1 MKQNNIGNDVRIKL
15 SFSGDIVYN
24 LDNIECVFGY
34 FINTTS
40 ADDCDSCSHNCGT
53 NKYHVLPFD
62 KKPIQYFKYK
72 AKCQLLDGN
81 TGVYAYFP
89 GGNQVCGTY
98 DFVLYALTK
107 DDSWDNNGK
116 RVYSIKYYDVLEIV
130 CCDEDIP
137 DDDNS
142 DNNSNC
148 NCQLTEVVSAL
159 PEDNIKKNTIYLI
172 KSSDPGEQNMFT
184 EYVYTGDVDDVYDAS
199 KWEIVGSKSQDEIN
213 LDDYLKK
220 DDNATY
226 DSSGSMSAQDKKNL
240 DQLLKDIY
248 KFSIQSFSVTPS
260 VVEVGS
266 TVTVNIAWSYQNESQ
281 YPLLTQS
288 INGNV
293 LQTTDRRYSTQETS
307 DTHKQIAYKLSALT
321 QSGQTVSSTKYL
333 TFNHKSYIGSVAD
346 TKTTIDD
353 SDLEKMEAVLLSGK
367 QITRK
372 LAQDN
377 QKLVYVYPSYF
388 GELSSIKNSS
398 GFEGLNGYQKSTI
411 TINGQEYYL
420 YIQQIA
426 ATATDTYTFS

>member
-40 ADDCDSCSHNCGT
+40 IDDCNSCLHGCGT

-62 KKPIQYFKYK
+62 KKPVEYFKYK
-72 AKCQLLDGN
+72 ADCQIIDDN

-89 GGNQVCGTY
+89 GGVQVCGKY
-98 DFVLYALTK
+98 DFVLYALAK
-107 DDSWDNNGK
+107 DDSWNKDGK
-116 RVYSIKYYDVLEIV
+116 RTYSTRYYDVLEIV
-130 CCDEDIP
+130 CCDESIP
-137 DDDNS
+137 DDD
-142 DNNSNC
+142 DNNHGSNC
-148 NCQLTEVVSAL
+148 TCQLTEVVSSL
-159 PEDNIKKNTIYLI
+159 PEENIKKNTIYLI

-184 EYVYTGDVDDVYDAS
+184 EYVYTGDVNDVYDAS
-199 KWEIVGSKSQDEIN
+199 KWEIVGSKSQDDIN
-213 LDDYLKK
+213 LDDYLKR

-248 KFSIQSFSVTPS
+248 KFSIQSFSLSPTL
-260 VVEVGS
+260 VEVGS
-266 TVTVNIAWSYQNESQ
+266 VVTANMSWSYQNEDQ

-288 INGNV
+288 LNGNV
-293 LQTTDRRYSTQETS
+293 LQVTDRKYSEQQSS
-307 DTHKQIAYKLSALT
+307 DTHKQVAYKLSAIT

-333 TFNHKSYIGSVAD
+333 TFNHRSYIGSIAD
-346 TKTTIDD
+346 GKTTIED
-353 SDLEKMEAVLLSGK
+353 SDLEKMESMLQAGK
-367 QITRK
+367 QVTRK

-377 QKLVYVYPSYF
+377 QKLVYVYPTYF

-398 GFEGLNGYQKSTI
+398 GFEGLNGYSKSVI
-411 TINGQEYYL
+411 SINEQEYYL